1 MFGSFFPERDW
12 KSLITVG
19 KPFHLYSKQAS
30 GNYGKNANRV
40 FNPIIRVVG
49 DTGSWA
55 LCS

>member
-1 MFGSFFPERDW
+1 MFGSFCPERDW

-49 DTGSWA
+49 DTG
-55 LCS
+55 